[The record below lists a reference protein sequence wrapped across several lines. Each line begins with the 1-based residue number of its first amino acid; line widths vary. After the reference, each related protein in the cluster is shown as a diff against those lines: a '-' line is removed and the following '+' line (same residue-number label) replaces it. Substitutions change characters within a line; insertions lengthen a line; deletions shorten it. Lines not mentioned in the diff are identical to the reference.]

1 MLFSTVCCAEIW
13 YLTFSKVKQKRGIN
27 LELRRRIF
35 CQNWAVCGLGSDA
48 VVECWRRK
56 IAIVVGA
63 IREKE
68 LFWLILVVTRR
79 GSGGE
84 PYFVLSINTMIV
96 LIVRRHWV
104 PVSRG
109 VRLLPGNDFTEIFS
123 QIWMKYFQHPTECSL
138 YYVCVFGGPLL
149 ESCTGK
155 E

>member
-1 MLFSTVCCAEIW
+1 M
-13 YLTFSKVKQKRGIN
+13 
-27 LELRRRIF
+27 
-35 CQNWAVCGLGSDA
+35 
-48 VVECWRRK
+48 
-56 IAIVVGA
+56 VGA

-96 LIVRRHWV
+96 LIVRRHGV

-123 QIWMKYFQHPTECSL
+123 EI
-138 YYVCVFGGPLL
+138 
-149 ESCTGK
+149 
-155 E
+155 